1 MRAILKFVQGLA
13 TVLIL
18 ASHGAAPA
26 APVTLQFT
34 GALPVAWPGAPA
46 GTGSTLKV
54 SYDSD
59 LLVDYEP
66 DPSVASYGLKP
77 PAQPYPFGSFVF
89 SSGSVQ
95 MVGGITTLFV
105 RNGGVGENDEIYIYS
120 YTDDGANNITQF
132 EFAALG
138 KDWFDA
144 ASLPLDG
151 SIFTGASS
159 LRLGAS
165 PASPRPYLSFDGAAL
180 RVQVVP
186 EPGSLALAGLGLA
199 GIAACRRRRHR
210 MAPDVA

>member
-1 MRAILKFVQGLA
+1 MRAILKFVQGPA
-13 TVLIL
+13 TVLLL
-18 ASHGAAPA
+18 ASHAAAPA

-46 GTGSTLKV
+46 GTGFLLKV

-59 LLVDYEP
+59 LLVDNDP
-66 DPSVASYGLKP
+66 DPSVAYYGLKP

-95 MVGGITTLFV
+95 MVGGVTTLYV

-120 YTDDGANNITQF
+120 YTDDGANITTQF
-132 EFAALG
+132 EFVALG

-144 ASLPLDG
+144 TSLPLDG

-159 LRLGAS
+159 LRLGAT
-165 PASPRPYLSFDGAAL
+165 PATPRPYLDFENAAL

-199 GIAACRRRRHR
+199 GIAACRRRRQR